1 MDENT
6 YLCEELIER
15 VRRREIPVYQA
26 MLDLNSLRT
35 LIPRDIVTKYRRVL
49 YGILEERLE
58 KDERDRVAD

>member
-26 MLDLNSLRT
+26 MLDLNALRT
-35 LIPRDIVTKYRRVL
+35 LIPREIVTKYRREL
-49 YGILEERLE
+49 YGILGERVE
-58 KDERDRVAD
+58 KEDRDRVAE